1 MSGRTLQP
9 RESHFSRDGLLGQRR
24 IPVGFLAGFL
34 VVLAFIVLVE
44 VGVSALFALI
54 AIVLGA
60 IYVSGKRRTTMKK
73 ENGR

>member
-1 MSGRTLQP
+1 MMPAAPDSP
-9 RESHFSRDGLLGQRR
+9 
-24 IPVGFLAGFL
+24 PVPIRYWIFGVGGAGFLAGFL